1 MSLTRRT
8 VLTSALAVGGLVVAE
23 FAAPTTAQATPTT
36 KTAKTAKATAITL
49 GSVFVRSGAG
59 TKFRAVK
66 VLRKGQKVTL
76 TGKTSGKWVQVTT
89 AGTSGW
95 ISSRYLK
102 LQTSAASSKT
112 TSSATSSVNTAP
124 AVAPKVVQGIPA
136 GAIAVATTLPLASH
150 VAMPGG
156 VVRNGRLVAQE
167 VRAKFPW
174 ITTMLGA
181 RASYGSDH
189 YSGRAVDIMIPAYKR
204 NAALGQAIAEHLRA
218 NASRLGITYV
228 IWNQRI
234 WSVQRS
240 GEGWRKMPNRGS
252 DNANHKNHVHV
263 SVR

>member
-23 FAAPTTAQATPTT
+23 FAAPTTAQAT
-36 KTAKTAKATAITL
+36 TATKTAKATAITL

-76 TGKTSGKWVQVTT
+76 TGKTSGKWMQVTT

-112 TSSATSSVNTAP
+112 TSSANTAA

-228 IWNQRI
+228 IWNQHI